1 MPFYGL
7 LIAVTSISCMLLMHY
22 AAMDISMA
30 DGLSSQLQMYQ
41 NMVKVEAFGYMAQ
54 HAPENASALAAWKES
69 AKAAG
74 IADGVSVVFTGNYMN
89 IETLSRPRVYGASLI
104 RSG

>member
-1 MPFYGL
+1 
-7 LIAVTSISCMLLMHY
+7 MHY